1 MNNRSK
7 LGWYVHRLR
16 AMSPSEI
23 LLRVRERLLKA
34 DETRQLKRF
43 HDSRIES
50 LSECS
55 LFPHLPEASDFTED
69 QRCKLEDACDQIR
82 KGHWPVLGGHLF
94 EVSSPPEWHRDHL
107 CGKEVEDRGAAKH
120 INHREL
126 PTGIDPRIVWEVNRW
141 AQYVRLAQS
150 AWLRGKCDNVELII
164 NDLENWVK
172 ENPLGHGIN
181 WTSPMEPA
189 IRLINYS
196 WIHSLVSVI
205 PLDEGLQKR
214 LDELTQAIVP
224 GHSWWVWRYHSVGT
238 SANNHLLGEL
248 AGLMV
253 AQARW
258 PECSEYSTSFSELS
272 DILCKELIKQF
283 SKDGGN
289 REQALHYHL
298 FAWEMGW
305 QSLLAM
311 RSMSQK
317 VPPEVEERMARGAY
331 FFSEM
336 VSPNEP
342 WDFGDSD
349 DAHVTPVFLNEG
361 SCLAEWRDWMRGEAG
376 YISRWFGEA
385 PRSDSGT
392 EWHGQWQYFPDS
404 GYAVMKN
411 DLIMLRLDGSP
422 LGYGAMAAHGHLD
435 AMHLSIWVD
444 DKALVIDPGTG
455 SYFDNREVRDYY
467 LSAEAHNGP
476 CLIDSSFYPK
486 HVGPFL
492 WANHHSH
499 TEWKF
504 SDDGP
509 RVTLTLGEAKVS
521 RGVKLKGGLVIVEDR
536 VQGYQG
542 RVANHWKFAPSVRAT
557 SSGTQIVLEREG
569 IKSIGEFAGGTLQLN
584 TNASKESSGL
594 CSEFFRSEQ
603 YAPVAI
609 NETETSQERCMLTTK
624 FKLKD

>member
-1 MNNRSK
+1 MNK
-7 LGWYVHRLR
+7 LLWYVHRLR
-16 AMSPSEI
+16 AMGPSEI
-23 LLRVRERLLKA
+23 LLRVREHLLKA
-34 DETRQLKRF
+34 DEKRQLERF
-43 HDSRIES
+43 HDSKIEG
-50 LSECS
+50 LAECS
-55 LFPHLPEASDFTED
+55 LFPHLPEPSDFKETE
-69 QRCKLEDACDQIR
+69 RSELGEACDQIR
-82 KGHWPVLGGHLF
+82 KGHWHVLRGHCFKLT
-94 EVSSPPEWHRDHL
+94 SPPAWHKDHL
-107 CGKEVEDRGAAKH
+107 CNKELTDRGPAKD
-120 INHREL
+120 INHRDL
-126 PTGIDPRIVWEVNRW
+126 PSGIDPRILWEVNRW
-141 AQYVRLAQS
+141 TQYVRLAQG
-150 AWLRGKCDNVELII
+150 AWLEGNLNDVEAILS
-164 NDLENWVK
+164 DLEDWVN

-189 IRLINYS
+189 IRLINYT
-196 WIHSLVSVI
+196 WIHSLISAL
-205 PLDEGLQKR
+205 PLDEDLLKR

-258 PECSEYSTSFSELS
+258 PECSEYSTSFSKLS
-272 DILCKELIKQF
+272 DILCKELLKQF
-283 SKDGGN
+283 AEDGGN

-305 QSLLAM
+305 QSILAM

-317 VPPEVEERMARGAY
+317 VPPEVEERMARAAY

-361 SCLAEWRDWMRGEAG
+361 SCLAEWRGWLRGEAG
-376 YISRWFGEA
+376 FIALWFGEA
-385 PRSDSGT
+385 PRSEAGA
-392 EWHGQWQYFPDS
+392 EWHGQWQYFPES
-404 GYAVMKN
+404 GYAVMKS
-411 DLIMLRLDGSP
+411 DRIMLRLDGSP

-476 CLIDSSFYPK
+476 CLINSSCYPK

-492 WANHHSH
+492 WAHHHSNP
-499 TEWKF
+499 EWEF
-504 SDDGP
+504 SDNGP
-509 RVTLTLGEAKVS
+509 KVTLTMGEAKVS
-521 RGVKLKGGLVIVEDR
+521 RGVKLEGGLVIVEDII
-536 VQGYQG
+536 QGYQG
-542 RVANHWKFAPSVRAT
+542 RVVNHWKFSPSVSAT

-569 IKSIGEFAGGTLQLN
+569 IKSIAEFGGGTLQFN

-594 CSEFFRSEQ
+594 CSEFFRSER

-609 NETETSQERCMLTTK
+609 NETETSQESCKLTTK
-624 FKLKD
+624 FKLTD

>member
-1 MNNRSK
+1 MISQLK
-7 LGWYVHRLR
+7 WYAYRLK
-16 AMSPSEI
+16 AMSFSEV
-23 LLRVRERLLKA
+23 LFRVREHILKA
-34 DETRQLKRF
+34 DEKRQLRNL
-43 HDSRIES
+43 SRAERLDLQTNISFPPLPDLASFTNAQRDQVKTECAQI
-50 LSECS
+50 LSGDWHV
-55 LFPHLPEASDFTED
+55 L
-69 QRCKLEDACDQIR
+69 R
-82 KGHWPVLGGHLF
+82 GHCFKVT
-94 EVSSPPEWHRDHL
+94 SPPAWHKDHL
-107 CGKEVEDRGAAKH
+107 CNKEVTDRGPAKD
-120 INHREL
+120 INHRDL
-126 PTGIDPRIVWEVNRW
+126 PSGIDPRIVWEVNRW
-141 AQYVRLAQS
+141 TQYVRLAQG
-150 AWLRGKCDNVELII
+150 AWLGGNLNEVEAILSY
-164 NDLENWVK
+164 LEDWVN

-189 IRLINYS
+189 IRLINYT
-196 WIHSLVSVI
+196 WIHSLISAM
-205 PLDEGLQKR
+205 PLDEGLLKR

-258 PECSEYSTSFSELS
+258 PECSEYSTSFSKLS
-272 DILCKELIKQF
+272 DILCKELINQF
-283 SKDGGN
+283 AEDGGN

-317 VPPEVEERMARGAY
+317 VPPEVEERMARAAY

-349 DAHVTPVFLNEG
+349 DAHVTPVFLNEV
-361 SCLAEWRDWMRGEAG
+361 SCLAEWRGWMRGEAG

-385 PRSDSGT
+385 PRSEAGA

-404 GYAVMKN
+404 GYAVMKSVR
-411 DLIMLRLDGSP
+411 IMLRLDGSP

-476 CLIDSSFYPK
+476 CSMDGSFYPK

-492 WANHHSH
+492 WANHHSNL
-499 TEWKF
+499 EWEF

-509 RVTLTLGEAKVS
+509 RVTLTMGEAKVS
-521 RGVKLKGGLVIVEDR
+521 RGVKLEGGLVIVEDR